1 MNMFGIPHDNIKTIE
16 RLHFELFK
24 MIQKNRN
31 NPIITYNHP
40 LNPERSLSYAS
51 LPQGSSKI
59 SNFRR
64 AKVINE
70 IIHSNN
76 TSKEE
81 DRDDFVNRVLTTI
94 DIKYNEEFVN

>member
-1 MNMFGIPHDNIKTIE
+1 
-16 RLHFELFK
+16 
-24 MIQKNRN
+24 
-31 NPIITYNHP
+31 
-40 LNPERSLSYAS
+40 LSYAF
-51 LPQGSSKI
+51 LPQDSSKT

-94 DIKYNEEFVN
+94 DIKYNEEFVNYTISKAYFTKQSPIMTAKY

>member
-1 MNMFGIPHDNIKTIE
+1 M
-16 RLHFELFK
+16 
-24 MIQKNRN
+24 
-31 NPIITYNHP
+31 
-40 LNPERSLSYAS
+40 SYAS
-51 LPQGSSKI
+51 LPQGSSKT

-94 DIKYNEEFVN
+94 DIKYNEEFVNYTISKGYFTKQSPIMTAKYWSAMSEAANLRLI